1 MKKILS
7 LVLAVVM
14 VFSLGVSAF
23 AADLIELKPAETKTE
38 EPIVIKDWLPL
49 DADNMSV
56 KVSEG
61 GKFYLMLNPDID
73 YTGLTVNASGNVK
86 ASVVKYDAKKYE
98 VEGVDLT
105 YGVWNRL
112 AGEWFDSNNLTYEFA
127 VDEAKT
133 LNDAN
138 NVTYYEVRPMK
149 HVNIIEI
156 VIADNFGAAYA
167 EGELVIRAYNE
178 GTKKHESAT
187 VKVIRDV
194 VIFEYEQ
201 VKWAAQSKDA
211 ILYCGENGYSDYET
225 DRVGYGSP
233 DYDYSALRNVK
244 GATVISTTAFRAIAG
259 KGIKVMSDG
268 MEVVIKEVAAGQ
280 KGVNFA
286 GYRPKALNAKGEVAE
301 NDEVVEK
308 IVFGFY
314 GDQVMSSDFEIVVET
329 GYTWYSLRE
338 AFGVKLEENDVITYA
353 VLKDGKLY
361 AEYEVDYSKVNYNE
375 AIKLILDGAAGETL
389 GEYEIVLAETVEV
402 PAEEVEVEVESN
414 PNTGAPVG
422 FFAWLFS
429 LIFG

>member
-7 LVLAVVM
+7 FVLAVVM
-14 VFSLGVSAF
+14 AFSLGVSAF
-23 AADLIELKPAETKTE
+23 AAELIELKPAETKTE
-38 EPIVIKDWLPL
+38 EPIIIKDWLPL

-56 KVSEG
+56 SVSRG
-61 GKFYLMLNPDID
+61 GKYYLMLNPDIN
-73 YTGLTVNASGNVK
+73 YTGLIVNASGNVE
-86 ASVVKYDAKKYE
+86 ASIVKYDAKKYE
-98 VEGVDLT
+98 VQGVELT

-112 AGEWFDSNNLTYEFA
+112 TGEWFDQDISYGYACE
-127 VDEAKT
+127 EAET
-133 LNDAN
+133 LNDTN

-149 HVNIIEI
+149 HVNIIEL
-156 VIADNFGAAYA
+156 VIADNFGAAFA
-167 EGELVIRAYNE
+167 EGQLVIRAYNE

-233 DYDYSALRNVK
+233 DYDYSALRNVE

-259 KGIKVMSDG
+259 KGIKVMSAG

-286 GYRPKALNAKGEVAE
+286 GYEVQPKDTN
-301 NDEVVEK
+301 NDKEPDV
-308 IVFGFY
+308 IIFGFY

-329 GYTWYSLRE
+329 GHTWYSLRE
-338 AFGVKLEENDVITYA
+338 FFGVKLEENDVITYA

-361 AEYEVDYSKVNYNE
+361 AEYEIDYSEVKYNE
-375 AIKLILDGAAGETL
+375 PIKLILDGAAGETL

-402 PAEEVEVEVESN
+402 PAEEVEVESN

-422 FFAWLFS
+422 FFAWLFA